1 MSVPNQP
8 YPRQPYPYAHAPR
21 TRRPNPWPLRLTLLT
36 FSGAI
41 LLMFVL
47 MILVAGYE
55 FVHQDEIFP
64 GVSTVLGVDLAGM
77 HRQEAI
83 AALSDQFTYAD
94 NATFTFRYGEQTWE
108 FTAAELGVALDV
120 DATVDA
126 AYNAGR
132 DGGRIENLLK
142 QFDMRTNGYPIVPVI
157 VYDQTNAERRLIEIA
172 QSFVDRPV
180 IDAALTIRD
189 HQAVAPPS
197 QVGRQVDIPA
207 TLSVLRREILALNTH
222 SEITFVVH
230 ETPPTVWDTAAAA
243 EEVNVALSAPV
254 EFYIAPE
261 EGINQG
267 PWVSQVDSLQDMLV
281 IDQVSHDDG
290 TAGYDVSLNL
300 DQARDFLNQIS
311 PDLTVQPVN
320 ARFVFDDE
328 TRQLEVIENSVNGRA
343 LDIEKTLAEFQDA
356 VFAPDPANRRVRL
369 SFYEVPP
376 AVSDKATARE
386 LGITELVIQKTT
398 YFYGSTS
405 ARRRNIEVATANFHG
420 VVIGPGEE
428 FSFNEWLG
436 DVSAESGYEQGLIIV
451 GNQTITGVGGGVCQV
466 ATTAFQTAFYG
477 GYPILERVEH
487 AYRVGY
493 YEEGE
498 GPGLDATVYEPIVDF
513 RFLNDTPYYLLIET
527 YFDANNSRLT
537 WKFYSTSMNRRVE
550 KEGPVIKN
558 QTSPPPAIYRAN
570 GQLSPGQ
577 IRQIDYAVSGA
588 DVYVY
593 RTVYQNDQI
602 IIDHEEFHSHYVPW
616 ADQYEVAPG
625 DSRING

>member
-1 MSVPNQP
+1 MSQP
-8 YPRQPYPYAHAPR
+8 YPPQMYPYARAPR
-21 TRRPNPWPLRLTLLT
+21 SRPRRPNPWPLRIMLLT

-41 LLMFVL
+41 LLIFVI

-55 FVHQDEIFP
+55 FVHQDEIYP

-83 AALSDQFTYAD
+83 AALSKRFDYAD
-94 NATFTFRYGEQTWE
+94 DATFTFHYGDQSWE

-120 DATVDA
+120 GATVDA

-132 DGGRIENLLK
+132 DGSRVENLLK
-142 QFDMRTNGYPIVPVI
+142 QFDMRTSGYPIAPIV
-157 VYDQTNAERRLIEIA
+157 VYDQTNAERRLTEIA
-172 QSFVDRPV
+172 QSFVNRPV

-189 HQAVAPPS
+189 HRALAAPS
-197 QVGRQVDIPA
+197 QIGRSVDIPA

-222 SEITFVVH
+222 SEITLVVH
-230 ETPPTVWDTAAAA
+230 ETPPTIWEADAVS
-243 EEVNVALSAPV
+243 EQVNLALSAPV
-254 EFYIAPE
+254 EFYITPE

-267 PWVSQVDSLQDMLV
+267 PWVAQLDSLQEMLMIEQV
-281 IDQVSHDDG
+281 DQGDG
-290 TAGYDVSLNL
+290 TAGYTVRVNL
-300 DQARDFLNQIS
+300 DQPRDFLTKLA
-311 PDLTVQPVN
+311 PDLTVAPVN
-320 ARFVFDDE
+320 ARFIFNDE
-328 TRQLEVIENSVNGRA
+328 TRQLEVIQNSVNGRA
-343 LDIEKTLAEFQDA
+343 LDIESTVAQFEDA
-356 VFAPDPANRRVRL
+356 IFAPDPAKRRVRL
-369 SFYEVPP
+369 VFQDIAP
-376 AVSDKATARE
+376 AIRDTATARE
-386 LGITELVIQKTT
+386 LGITELVVKKTT
-398 YFYGSTS
+398 YFYGSTA
-405 ARRRNIEVATANFHG
+405 ARRRNIQVATANFHG
-420 VVIGPGEE
+420 IVIPPGEE
-428 FSFNEWLG
+428 FSFNDWLG
-436 DVSAESGYEQGLIIV
+436 DVSVESGYEQGLIIV

-498 GPGLDATVYEPIVDF
+498 GPGLDATVYAPIVNF

-527 YFDANNSRLT
+527 YFDANNSTLT
-537 WKFYSTSMNRRVE
+537 WKFYSTSMNRRVV
-550 KEGPVIKN
+550 KEGPVVKN

-570 GQLSPGQ
+570 AQLSPGQ

-593 RTVYQNDQI
+593 RTVYQGDQI